1 VPAGLSRSAPDSIVQ
16 MNGNGYKLLGFV
28 VWRGARWYVRRKLPS
43 ARATAAGALG
53 ALALL
58 GVVALIAR
66 RARADPGMIAMP
78 RAVRLSA

>member
-1 VPAGLSRSAPDSIVQ
+1 VQ
-16 MNGNGYKLLGFV
+16 VNGNGYKLLGFV
-28 VWRGARWYVRRKLPS
+28 VWRGARWYARRKLPS

-53 ALALL
+53 ALAAL